1 MVKWGSGLLHFQ
13 NYNIEDRFNIF
24 RFKVSFWTG
33 NHYLGDLFAVF
44 GRKKLK
50 KMGKRKNNTKE
61 KKKKKKKGGGG
72 WLFLQLKLV
81 FEQIIVVWVNFL

>member
-1 MVKWGSGLLHFQ
+1 MVKLGSGLLHFQ

-33 NHYLGDLFAVF
+33 NHYLGDLFVVF

-50 KMGKRKNNTKE
+50 KWEKEKITQKRKR
-61 KKKKKKKGGGG
+61 KKRKGGGRVT
-72 WLFLQLKLV
+72 FFTTKV
-81 FEQIIVVWVNFL
+81 SF

>member
-1 MVKWGSGLLHFQ
+1 MVKLGSGLLHFQ

-33 NHYLGDLFAVF
+33 NHYLGDLFVVF

-61 KKKKKKKGGGG
+61 KKKKKRKGGGR
-72 WLFLQLKLV
+72 
-81 FEQIIVVWVNFL
+81 VNFFTTKVSF